1 MVSILPFR
9 YRLLGDRQGP
19 TVQTPGAG
27 IPRSMLVEI
36 ALSTTG
42 AASPYLPL
50 RRDFVIDI
58 TASLALLVAM
68 AVFWIRLQSYLR
80 GRRLAEL
87 LSHLLQVITTFAA
100 SGELADDCTALA
112 IRCRR
117 SLFAAT
123 PPIRD

>member
-1 MVSILPFR
+1 
-9 YRLLGDRQGP
+9 
-19 TVQTPGAG
+19 
-27 IPRSMLVEI
+27 
-36 ALSTTG
+36 
-42 AASPYLPL
+42 
-50 RRDFVIDI
+50 
-58 TASLALLVAM
+58 M
-68 AVFWIRLQSYLR
+68 AVFWIWLQSYLR

-117 SLFAAT
+117 SLFPAT